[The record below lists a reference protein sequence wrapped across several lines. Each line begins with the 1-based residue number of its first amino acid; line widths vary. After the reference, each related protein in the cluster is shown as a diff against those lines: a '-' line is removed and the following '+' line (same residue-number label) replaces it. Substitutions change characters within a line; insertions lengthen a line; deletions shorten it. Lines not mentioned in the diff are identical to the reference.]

1 MLAARAAQRELD
13 RLQQTGMVPLG
24 SFQRMRAA
32 YQGAIARSERQLREV
47 VARTPAEDS
56 EHMGAVRRRLL
67 EIEKA
72 ALQDAAS
79 SGMIAED
86 VAEELDKAITDALER
101 S

>member
-1 MLAARAAQRELD
+1 M
-13 RLQQTGMVPLG
+13 PLG
-24 SFQRMRAA
+24 TFQRMRAS
-32 YQGAIARSERQLREV
+32 YQGAIARSERELRDL

-56 EHMGAVRRRLL
+56 EHIGAVRRRLL

-72 ALQDAAS
+72 ALQDAAG

-86 VAEELDKAITDALER
+86 VAEELVEEVDKALADRAEER